1 MELLRG
7 AGGYTH
13 RSLSQEIIR
22 KHYTVAALAVIGR
35 VTNTRI
41 FLFNVRYGSCGG
53 AVSQSG
59 MEGLCQLELKVC
71 VALIV

>member
-1 MELLRG
+1 MFIRNTLVTTDWWSFSGVLG
-7 AGGYTH
+7 DTH

-59 MEGLCQLELKVC
+59 MEGLCQ
-71 VALIV
+71 